1 MKLKRLGCAVA
12 CATAS
17 MGVLWSIHAHAEL
30 GGAPMSPPAD
40 DHTATVRALQRAM
53 RAADGSSASAPAYTV
68 RELSLASG
76 TVIHEYA
83 SAAGTVF
90 GVAWRGP
97 SMPDLGQVFGSYLPQ
112 YKAGVEAAH
121 AARGWRAPVS
131 VDSSAIVIRTGGHM
145 GSFSGQAWLPQAL
158 PAGVTGNDIQ

>member
-53 RAADGSSASAPAYTV
+53 RAADGSSAGAPA
-68 RELSLASG
+68 S
-76 TVIHEYA
+76 
-83 SAAGTVF
+83 
-90 GVAWRGP
+90 
-97 SMPDLGQVFGSYLPQ
+97 
-112 YKAGVEAAH
+112 
-121 AARGWRAPVS
+121 
-131 VDSSAIVIRTGGHM
+131 
-145 GSFSGQAWLPQAL
+145 
-158 PAGVTGNDIQ
+158 

>member
-1 MKLKRLGCAVA
+1 MEHPRARGTGRRADVA
-12 CATAS
+12 A
-17 MGVLWSIHAHAEL
+17 
-30 GGAPMSPPAD
+30 GGRPYR
-40 DHTATVRALQRAM
+40 HRA
-53 RAADGSSASAPAYTV
+53 RAAARDARGRRLVAAYTV

-76 TVIHEYA
+76 TVIHEYT